1 VAARRAWVLNG
12 TESEPVWHVYG
23 TDGVRVVRQPQPQP
37 GEMGTELHFSGGESE
52 RAKGIEPS

>member
-23 TDGVRVVRQPQPQP
+23 TDGVHVVDTAESHP
-37 GEMGTELHFSGGESE
+37 GEMGTDLHLSGKKPE